1 MNLQQL
7 IEQYIAFRQ
16 TLGERFTTN
25 AIILRAFGRFVG
37 SAVVVSKVRP
47 GPVAA
52 FLRGDGPITSAW
64 HIRHTALRGF
74 YRYAITRG
82 YVTASPLP
90 TSVPK
95 RPRAFVPY
103 IYSPDELRRL
113 LAAAEAT
120 RHPLRRV
127 EPDTLRT
134 LLLTLYGA
142 GLRVSEVRNLA
153 RADVDLVG
161 ALATIR
167 GSKFGKSRLVPL
179 APQLVVA
186 LKEYAARWQTNHT
199 SGPSPGHFFVGPD
212 GKPLSRPGL
221 GVTFRLAR
229 SQAGI
234 RRQDGAR
241 YQPRMHDL
249 RHTFAVHRLLQ
260 WYRQGADVQKL
271 LPQLSAYLGHRRL
284 CHTQVYLT
292 MIPELLQQAGN
303 RFESYVQKE
312 EDHV

>member
-7 IEQYIAFRQ
+7 IEQYIVFRQ
-16 TLGERFTTN
+16 ALGERFTTN
-25 AIILRAFGRFVG
+25 AIILRAFGRFIG
-37 SAVVVSKVRP
+37 SGMVVSQVRP

-82 YVTASPLP
+82 YVTVSPLP
-90 TSVPK
+90 TTVPK
-95 RPRAFVPY
+95 RPPAFVPY

-120 RHPLRRV
+120 RHPLRRA
-127 EPDTLRT
+127 EPPTLRT

-142 GLRVSEVRNLA
+142 GLRVSEARNLA

-167 GSKFGKSRLVPL
+167 DSKFGKSRLVPL
-179 APQLVVA
+179 ASQLIVA
-186 LKEYAARWQTNHT
+186 LKEYAARWPASRT
-199 SGPSPGHFFVGPD
+199 SGQPPSHFFVGPD
-212 GKPLSRPGL
+212 GKPLSRAGL
-221 GVTFRLAR
+221 NLAFRLAR
-229 SQAGI
+229 TRAGI

-292 MIPELLQQAGN
+292 MIPELLQQAGA
-303 RFESYVQKE
+303 RFESYSQKE

>member
-1 MNLQQL
+1 M
-7 IEQYIAFRQ
+7 
-16 TLGERFTTN
+16 TSGVPKKSGLGTSP
-25 AIILRAFGRFVG
+25 VVH
-37 SAVVVSKVRP
+37 SALSH
-47 GPVAA
+47 PVAA

-90 TSVPK
+90 ITMPK
-95 RPRAFVPY
+95 RPPAFVPY
-103 IYSPDELRRL
+103 SYSLDELRRL

-142 GLRVSEVRNLA
+142 GLRVSEARNLA
-153 RADVDLVG
+153 RADVDLAG

-167 GSKFGKSRLVPL
+167 DSKFGKSRLVPL
-179 APQLVVA
+179 APQLVFA
-186 LKEYAARWQTNHT
+186 LKDYAARWQTNRRPGQ
-199 SGPSPGHFFVGPD
+199 SPSHFFVGPD

-221 GVTFRLAR
+221 DQAFRLAR
-229 SQAGI
+229 TRAGI
-234 RRQDGAR
+234 SRQDGAR

-284 CHTQVYLT
+284 CHTQVYLSMT
-292 MIPELLQQAGN
+292 PELLQQAGA
-303 RFESYVQKE
+303 RFESYAQKE
-312 EDHV
+312 EGHV

>member
-1 MNLQQL
+1 MNLHQL

-25 AIILRAFGRFVG
+25 AIILRAFGRFMG
-37 SAVVVSKVRP
+37 SGMVVSKVRP
-47 GPVAA
+47 GPVAT

-90 TSVPK
+90 ITIPK
-95 RPRAFVPY
+95 RPPAFVPY

-113 LAAAEAT
+113 LAATEAT
-120 RHPLRRV
+120 RHTLRRA
-127 EPDTLRT
+127 EPPTLRAI
-134 LLLTLYGA
+134 LLTLYGA
-142 GLRVSEVRNLA
+142 GLRVSEARNLA

-167 GSKFGKSRLVPL
+167 DSKFGKSRLVPL
-179 APQLVVA
+179 APQLVVV
-186 LKEYAARWQTNHT
+186 LKEYVARWQTNRT
-199 SGPSPGHFFVGPD
+199 SGPSPSHFFVGPD

-221 GVTFRLAR
+221 DVAFRLAR
-229 SQAGI
+229 TRAGI

-271 LPQLSAYLGHRRL
+271 LPQLSAYLVERGEGVSHFRG
-284 CHTQVYLT
+284 
-292 MIPELLQQAGN
+292 E
-303 RFESYVQKE
+303 K
-312 EDHV
+312 

>member
-16 TLGERFTTN
+16 ALGECFTTN
-25 AIILRAFGRFVG
+25 AIILRAFARFMG
-37 SAVVVSKVRP
+37 AGVVVSKVRP

-64 HIRHTALRGF
+64 HSRHTALRGF

-95 RPRAFVPY
+95 RPPAFVPY

-113 LAAAEAT
+113 LAATEAT
-120 RHPLRRV
+120 RHTLRRA
-127 EPDTLRT
+127 EPPTLRT

-142 GLRVSEVRNLA
+142 GLRVSEARNLA
-153 RADVDLVG
+153 RADVDLTG
-161 ALATIR
+161 ALATIHN
-167 GSKFGKSRLVPL
+167 SKFGKSRLVPL

-186 LKEYAARWQTNHT
+186 LKEYAALWQTNRT
-199 SGPSPGHFFVGPD
+199 SGPSPSHFFVGSD
-212 GKPLSRPGL
+212 GQPLSRPGL
-221 GVTFRLAR
+221 DVAFRLAR
-229 SQAGI
+229 TRAGI

-271 LPQLSAYLGHRRL
+271 LPQLSTYLGHRRL

-292 MIPELLQQAGN
+292 MIPELLQQAGI
-303 RFESYVQKE
+303 RFETYMRKE